1 MRECFEVATADVK
14 LQLEVAI
21 GDPSSATTA
30 IFSQFRAS
38 ASLIMCRRGEYGAG
52 RPIIPYEEMR
62 LPTGILI
69 VDDHPL
75 FIEAL
80 ELVVQGT
87 FPDASVSKATSI
99 DAARAILDKQ
109 GPFDLVLLDL
119 SMPGTRGLEGVIELR
134 TRYPKL
140 PVVVVSALEDPRIIH
155 EVMQCGAAGF
165 ISKSSRGADLGRA
178 LEDVMS
184 GSVVLPKGYQPPA
197 PSGSGASDLAS
208 RIASLTPQQVRVLHM
223 LRQGLLNKQ
232 IAFDLGV
239 GETTVKAHVSEILR
253 KLKVAS
259 RTQAVI
265 EASKIDFDSILGD
278 QRGD

>member
-1 MRECFEVATADVK
+1 
-14 LQLEVAI
+14 
-21 GDPSSATTA
+21 
-30 IFSQFRAS
+30 
-38 ASLIMCRRGEYGAG
+38 
-52 RPIIPYEEMR
+52 MR

-87 FPDASVSKATSI
+87 FPDASVSKAISI

-140 PVVVVSALEDPRIIH
+140 PIVVVSALEDPRIIH

-165 ISKSSRGADLGRA
+165 ISKSSRGADLGRS

-197 PSGSGASDLAS
+197 PSGSGAADLAS
-208 RIASLTPQQVRVLHM
+208 RIATLTPQQVRVLHM

-265 EASKIDFDSILGD
+265 EAAKIDFDSILGD
-278 QRGD
+278 QRKD

>member
-1 MRECFEVATADVK
+1 M
-14 LQLEVAI
+14 
-21 GDPSSATTA
+21 PS
-30 IFSQFRAS
+30 
-38 ASLIMCRRGEYGAG
+38 
-52 RPIIPYEEMR
+52 
-62 LPTGILI
+62 GILI

-80 ELVVQGT
+80 ELVIQGT
-87 FPDASVSKATSI
+87 FPNAKVSKATSI
-99 DAARAILDKQ
+99 DTARAVLDKP
-109 GPFDLVLLDL
+109 GAIDLVLLDL

-140 PVVVVSALEDPRIIH
+140 PIVVVSALEDARIIH
-155 EVMQCGAAGF
+155 EVMQCGAAGY
-165 ISKSSRGADLGRA
+165 ISKSTRGADLGRA

-184 GSVVLPKGYQPPA
+184 GSVVLPKGYQPPTA
-197 PSGSGASDLAS
+197 PGASGATDLAA
-208 RIASLTPQQVRVLHM
+208 RIATLTPQQVRVLHM

-253 KLKVAS
+253 KLKVSS

-265 EASKIDFDSILGD
+265 EAAKIDFDSILGD
-278 QRGD
+278 QRES

>member
-1 MRECFEVATADVK
+1 
-14 LQLEVAI
+14 
-21 GDPSSATTA
+21 
-30 IFSQFRAS
+30 
-38 ASLIMCRRGEYGAG
+38 
-52 RPIIPYEEMR
+52 
-62 LPTGILI
+62 
-69 VDDHPL
+69 
-75 FIEAL
+75 
-80 ELVVQGT
+80 
-87 FPDASVSKATSI
+87 VSKAASI

-140 PVVVVSALEDPRIIH
+140 PVVIVSALEDPRIIH
-155 EVMQCGAAGF
+155 EVMRCGAAGF

-208 RIASLTPQQVRVLHM
+208 RIATLTPQQVRVLHM

-265 EASKIDFDSILGD
+265 EAAKIDFNSILGD

>member
-1 MRECFEVATADVK
+1 
-14 LQLEVAI
+14 L
-21 GDPSSATTA
+21 PSA
-30 IFSQFRAS
+30 
-38 ASLIMCRRGEYGAG
+38 
-52 RPIIPYEEMR
+52 
-62 LPTGILI
+62 ILI

-80 ELVVQGT
+80 ELVIQGT
-87 FPDASVSKATSI
+87 FPNAKVSKATSI
-99 DAARAILDKQ
+99 DAARDALDKQ

-119 SMPGTRGLEGVIELR
+119 SMPQTRGLEGVIELR

-140 PVVVVSALEDPRIIH
+140 PIVVVSALEDARIIH
-155 EVMQCGAAGF
+155 EVMQCGAAGY
-165 ISKSSRGADLGRA
+165 ISKSTRGADLGRA

-184 GSVVLPKGYQPPA
+184 GSVVLPKGYQPPTA
-197 PSGSGASDLAS
+197 PGASGASDLAA
-208 RIASLTPQQVRVLHM
+208 RIATLTPLQVRVLHM

-253 KLKVAS
+253 KLKVSS

-265 EASKIDFDSILGD
+265 EAAKIDFNAILGD
-278 QRGD
+278 QRED